1 MPRRLTVSQRHVRAG
16 VGPRSQVLC
25 EEVAQVRRL
34 HATGIDHDVERSDG
48 SISVFAYF
56 DGASFDPVRFC
67 VARHGALHCCCSA
80 KACRVPAV
88 GVEQSSSSSMADARL
103 MVTEGSI
110 LVARM
115 RGESVVMG
123 G

>member
-34 HATGIDHDVERSDG
+34 HATGIDHDVERGDG
-48 SISVFAYF
+48 ARF

-88 GVEQSSSSSMADARL
+88 GVEQLSSSSGADVRL
-103 MVTEGSI
+103 TINELDRVKA

-115 RGESVVMG
+115 RGETVVMG